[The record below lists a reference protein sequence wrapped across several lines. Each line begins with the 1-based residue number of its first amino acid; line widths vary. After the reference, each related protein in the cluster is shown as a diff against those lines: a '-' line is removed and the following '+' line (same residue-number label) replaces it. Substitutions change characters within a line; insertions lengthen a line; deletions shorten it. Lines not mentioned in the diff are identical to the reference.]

1 MEKRSSIS
9 GQLAVI
15 TGAASGIGEA
25 VVNRFVSEGARIALL
40 DKNKY
45 KGEKCLTKK
54 ITKLKQN
61 QTL

>member
-1 MEKRSSIS
+1 MRQ
-9 GQLAVI
+9 GQLAVF

-45 KGEKCLTKK
+45 KGENFSN
-54 ITKLKQN
+54 KL
-61 QTL
+61 